1 MEDLKL
7 YALKSHDYHTLMQQL
22 LLVSLWSIFPKHV
35 TNAICRFSSFFN
47 ALCSK
52 VVDVPTLDE
61 LQNEVVVTSC
71 LFEKHFPPSFFDIM
85 MHFTMHFERE
95 VRLCG
100 PVYLRW
106 MYPLERFMKVLK
118 VYVWNRNQSEGCII
132 ECYIAEEGI
141 EFCTKYLSNVE
152 AIGIPSTSNID
163 QKVGASIF
171 GGHTM
176 KVDSNLW
183 LQAYHYVLENTTIIQ
198 PYVK

>member
-1 MEDLKL
+1 M
-7 YALKSHDYHTLMQQL
+7 
-22 LLVSLWSIFPKHV
+22 
-35 TNAICRFSSFFN
+35 
-47 ALCSK
+47 
-52 VVDVPTLDE
+52 VDVSTLDE
-61 LQNEVVVTSC
+61 LQNEVVVTLC
-71 LFEKHFPPSFFDIM
+71 LFEKYFPPSFFDIM
-85 MHFTMHFERE
+85 VHLMVHLTVHLVRE

-106 MYPLERFMKVLK
+106 MYPFERFMKVLK
-118 VYVWNRNQSEGCII
+118 GYVRNRNRPEGCIA

-141 EFCTKYLSNVE
+141 EFCTEYLSNVE

-183 LQAYHYVLENTTIIQ
+183 LQAHHYVLENTTIIQ
-198 PYVK
+198 PYVE